1 MVFQVGAVLPF
12 IIFRAVTEI
21 VHSKVE
27 ALGTVLA
34 RIWLTI
40 IYVQLSEEIKREEK
54 KKGGGRLSETEVLS

>member
-21 VHSKVE
+21 VHSKIE

-54 KKGGGRLSETEVLS
+54 KKEGEG